1 MRSRR
6 YQQPS
11 RKCICK
17 MAGIDFITPDPQTI
31 VLQGF
36 DAIITPSQ
44 FGDAYAFVTLAEQN
58 DEVWSGD
65 IPLPQ
70 EQEGATID
78 LINEAAQAAI
88 DIFESERG
96 TLGMGAGADVPEQ
109 GVEIMANKKAFTYQT
124 MEHEEW
130 YLSFKGTQF
139 EDVAFNLLENLYSL
153 ELEQATIEDTNTE
166 LWAEQTDIEHKL
178 KMLNLQR
185 LREIPAGAKVIIIQ
199 AHTYKK
205 HAWFNDHADLQLFV
219 DSFASTSIEP
229 EVMKLVNRYLDVRQ
243 ELNKRDESHD
253 SMYEAHQAIENQME
267 SLSLECLQRNVIE
280 KIPTEGIGAFPEMAS
295 DMAELMEGVSIDE
308 PLVEMPAFQGMPFE
322 TMRTSKKSEEPKREV
337 KELGQTHLGLDPAE
351 ILSEDRLPFQKGD
364 KVQISK
370 AFETSTVGG
379 CPMTLDGGL
388 KGVIKTEFDGHGN
401 SFVVCFED
409 GSLLNVP
416 TENLKKSS

>member
-1 MRSRR
+1 
-6 YQQPS
+6 
-11 RKCICK
+11 

-44 FGDAYAFVTLAEQN
+44 FGDAYAFVILAEQN

-78 LINEAAQAAI
+78 LIKEAAQAAI

-96 TLGMGAGADVPEQ
+96 TMGMGAGAEVPEQ
-109 GVEIMANKKAFTYQT
+109 GVEVMANKTAFTYET
-124 MEHEEW
+124 MAHEEW

-139 EDVAFNLLENLYSL
+139 EDVAFNLLEDLYSL
-153 ELEQATIEDTNTE
+153 ELEQATAEDTNTE
-166 LWAEQTDIEHKL
+166 LWAEQTEIEHQL

-185 LREIPAGAKVIIIQ
+185 MREIPAGSKIIIIQ

-205 HAWFNDHADLQLFV
+205 HAWFDDHAELQTFV

-253 SMYEAHQAIENQME
+253 SMYEARQAIENQME

-280 KIPTEGIGAFPEMAS
+280 KIPTEGIGVFPEMAA

-308 PLVEMPAFQGMPFE
+308 PLAEMPAFHGMPFE
-322 TMRTSKKSEEPKREV
+322 TMRASKNSEDAKREV
-337 KELGQTHLGLDPAE
+337 NEIGKTHLGLDPAE
-351 ILSEDRLPFQKGD
+351 IFTEDRLPFLKGD

-370 AFETSTVGG
+370 ALETATAGG
-379 CPMTLDGGL
+379 CAMGLAVGL
-388 KGVIKTEFDGHGN
+388 KGVVMTEFDGHGN
-401 SFVVCFED
+401 SFVVRFED
-409 GSLLNVP
+409 GSHLNVP
-416 TENLKKSS
+416 AKNLKKSS